1 MNSADPSHAQCGAGL
16 KCNRVSKFKIM
27 NLLAF
32 ETSSTSCSVALL
44 EGSAVAE
51 EEFDAGQTHSG
62 LVLPMAMRLLKSR
75 GVDIGQIGG
84 VAYGA
89 GPGSFTGLRIAC
101 GVAQGFAAGIGIAVA
116 PISTLEALAEAAWQ
130 RGVERK
136 LSATGVIACIDA
148 RMNEVYHA
156 AYRRDGA
163 AWQESSPPGLYAL
176 DAIPVLSGDWIGA
189 GSGFEAHGA
198 ALRVR
203 QRVIAEMPALRPR
216 AGIVARLAAPR
227 FARGDTLTAG
237 EALPVYLR
245 DKVALTVSER
255 RHERDTAA

>member
-1 MNSADPSHAQCGAGL
+1 MNSADPSHTRCGAEL
-16 KCNRVSKFKIM
+16 KCNSRTKSNIM

-32 ETSSTSCSVALL
+32 ETSSFSCSVALL
-44 EGSAVAE
+44 EGGAVVE

-62 LVLPMAMRLLKSR
+62 MVLPMALRLLQSR
-75 GVDIGQIGG
+75 GVDIGQIDG

-101 GVAQGFAAGIGIAVA
+101 GIAQGLAAGIGVAIAPV
-116 PISTLEALAEAAWQ
+116 STLEALAEGAWQ
-130 RGVERK
+130 RGVEEK
-136 LSATGVIACIDA
+136 AGAAGVIACIDA

-156 AYRRDGA
+156 ACHRDGA
-163 AWQESSPPGLYAL
+163 GWKLSSPPGLYAL

-198 ALRVR
+198 KLRNR
-203 QRVIAEMPALRPR
+203 QRLVAEMPALRPR
-216 AGIVARLAAPR
+216 AAIVARLAVAH
-227 FARGDTLTAG
+227 FARGSAVAAG
-237 EALPVYLR
+237 KAVPVYLR